1 MNVCRFRSITLV
13 VMGLVLGIT
22 MNPVL
27 ASGYSSDSDTTV
39 SLITN
44 LTIQPVYRQQT
55 PVVNAVLFWSNA
67 CPHCHYVIENVLPP
81 PKEQYRDQLNLLLIE
96 MKSED
101 DWALLRQV
109 ADQYGIDSYGV
120 PFLVIGDRVLIGS
133 GDIPAELPGLIEV
146 YLANGGLDLPD
157 IPDLEKGI
165 PFSLPGEEVC
175 ESGTDCAEIVTVT
188 EPSPQAEGHN
198 LAIAIM
204 VGMIGALAYVGVNTA
219 RHFRGLAMIKVP
231 GWLEL
236 TTPWL
241 AIAGLGVAGYL
252 AYVETQ
258 AVEAVCG
265 PVGDCNAVQ
274 SSSYAKLFGV
284 LPIGVLGAI
293 GYIAI
298 LAAWFWARLRTD
310 ETARQAQQ
318 AVLAMTI
325 FGTLFSLYLTY
336 LEPFVIKAMC
346 AWCLTSAVIITL
358 LMLVNTTP
366 TLQTMRIS
374 KPERIVV
381 ENV

>member
-1 MNVCRFRSITLV
+1 
-13 VMGLVLGIT
+13 
-22 MNPVL
+22 
-27 ASGYSSDSDTTV
+27 
-39 SLITN
+39 
-44 LTIQPVYRQQT
+44 
-55 PVVNAVLFWSNA
+55 
-67 CPHCHYVIENVLPP
+67 
-81 PKEQYRDQLNLLLIE
+81 
-96 MKSED
+96 
-101 DWALLRQV
+101 
-109 ADQYGIDSYGV
+109 
-120 PFLVIGDRVLIGS
+120 
-133 GDIPAELPGLIEV
+133 
-146 YLANGGLDLPD
+146 
-157 IPDLEKGI
+157 
-165 PFSLPGEEVC
+165 
-175 ESGTDCAEIVTVT
+175 
-188 EPSPQAEGHN
+188 
-198 LAIAIM
+198 M

-219 RHFRGLAMIKVP
+219 RHFRSLAMVKVP

-284 LPIGVLGAI
+284 LPIGVLGAM

-310 ETARQAQQ
+310 QTARQAQQ

-336 LEPFVIKAMC
+336 LEPFVIKAVC
-346 AWCLTSAVIITL
+346 AWCLTSAVIIML

-366 TLQTMRIS
+366 TLQTMRVS
-374 KPERIVV
+374 KPERTVV